1 MLQTIDTK
9 SKMVL
14 LAWLV
19 WLKLVTWQIYLF
31 YYTGIRWP
39 GVPGYPGPNV
49 GPFKPFYPGNRWRV
63 RFRVFPPFSGYFCK
77 VLITLVALNFTFW
90 GSTLYVHFIKLL
102 RVKCDAI
109 DQFLKTKK
117 NVFAKNRNGY
127 LFPLKI
133 FYIRLFF
140 VPFCTRVTRVMYL
153 SRTRNPG
160 AWIPG

>member
-1 MLQTIDTK
+1 MALNQVI
-9 SKMVL
+9 L
-14 LAWLV
+14 WL
-19 WLKLVTWQIYLF
+19 
-31 YYTGIRWP
+31 RWP

-49 GPFKPFYPGNRWRV
+49 VPFKPFYPGNRWRV

-109 DQFLKTKK
+109 DQFLNAKM
-117 NVFAKNRNGY
+117 NVFAKNRNGK

-133 FYIRLFF
+133 SYLNKVI
-140 VPFCTRVTRVMYL
+140 FCTLLYPGYPGNVPIQNPKPGGLNTRL
-153 SRTRNPG
+153 IGHLTSE
-160 AWIPG
+160 WKHF